1 LGIDVPVGPRG
12 GPVFDAAG
20 QLAGIAIL
28 DEAGQ
33 SRLLPVTV
41 FADGAGA
48 GEGGPQE
55 GPGPGTSPARPQADE
70 IYERALSA
78 VVQIIITT

>member
-41 FADGAGA
+41 FAGGAGA

-55 GPGPGTSPARPQADE
+55 GPGTSPARPQADE
-70 IYERALSA
+70 IYEHALSA
-78 VVQIIITT
+78 VVQIITT